1 MTRIQAQITANGISH
16 SESAVNFMIPRIH
29 QEVNTRFTIENLP
42 INLSVITSAAL
53 AFLHKTSEQIA
64 LSLRKTFVKV
74 TRWTACIKRY
84 VLSDEMDWVGCISF
98 LTLTA
103 AAIILNFII

>member
-1 MTRIQAQITANGISH
+1 MTRIQAQITANGISQN
-16 SESAVNFMIPRIH
+16 ESTVNFMIPQLP

-42 INLSVITSAAL
+42 INLSVITSAAR
-53 AFLHKTSEQIA
+53 AFLHKTVEQIA
-64 LSLRKTFVKV
+64 LSLRKGHLKV
-74 TRWTACIKRY
+74 TRWTASTKRY

-98 LTLTA
+98 ITLTA

>member
-1 MTRIQAQITANGISH
+1 MTHIQAQITANGISH
-16 SESAVNFMIPRIH
+16 SESAVNFMIPQIH
-29 QEVNTRFTIENLP
+29 QEVNTKFSVENLL
-42 INLSVITSAAL
+42 INLSVIMSATH
-53 AFLHKTSEQIA
+53 AFLHKTSEQIT
-64 LSLRKTFVKV
+64 LSLRKTFLKV
-74 TRWTACIKRY
+74 TRWTACLKRY